1 VEEDG
6 YPLAEDEL
14 PPLTYSEEESFRYEE
29 TEEYIPDGEPDE
41 PAKHESR
48 FGPLKFG
55 REFDL
60 KRNDG
65 KRRR

>member
-1 VEEDG
+1 MKQVFNPFL
-6 YPLAEDEL
+6 PLD
-14 PPLTYSEEESFRYEE
+14 
-29 TEEYIPDGEPDE
+29 EYIPDGEPDE